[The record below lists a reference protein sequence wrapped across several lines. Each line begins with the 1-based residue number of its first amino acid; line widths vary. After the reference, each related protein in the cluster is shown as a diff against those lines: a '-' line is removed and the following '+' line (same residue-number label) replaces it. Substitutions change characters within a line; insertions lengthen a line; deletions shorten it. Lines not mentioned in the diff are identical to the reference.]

1 MTLKELLADE
11 SIKSEIDEAIKKT
24 EPKND
29 KEWIEALVKEAANR
43 GIEINENE
51 IRALLVEKM
60 PIDEEAME
68 NIAGGRKVYSDGY
81 SDCEYTDYCWSDM
94 GCTMVV
100 SSCHYN
106 YTCFSSYTCEIVV
119 KWSMNCSGTLKIPP
133 EDR

>member
-68 NIAGGRKVYSDGY
+68 NIAGGRDVYSDGK
-81 SDCEYTDYCWSDM
+81 SDCDASDLCWSDM
-94 GCTMVV
+94 SCHAVSSQCHYSNYCYASYLCTMLV
-100 SSCHYN
+100 S
-106 YTCFSSYTCEIVV
+106 
-119 KWSMNCSGTLKIPP
+119 
-133 EDR
+133 